1 MQINPNPGFVR
12 QLQQYEQNVLKGA
25 KKYYAEQEYE
35 NYAPMRE
42 SYFGK
47 TRTNTYS
54 SNNYS
59 TLYNSKESE
68 LKFKSKYEDYSK
80 YLSSSNLQVSK
91 TRVAN
96 P

>member
-1 MQINPNPGFVR
+1 
-12 QLQQYEQNVLKGA
+12 
-25 KKYYAEQEYE
+25 
-35 NYAPMRE
+35 MRE

-47 TRTNTYS
+47 TRTNTYTS
-54 SNNYS
+54 SNYTN
-59 TLYNSKESE
+59 LYASKDSE